1 MSFFNPEIPLKEK
14 IVTHHPWEKYIK
26 DAYAS
31 TFKYGHNSAKNPVY
45 PPPKKEKEPSVHR
58 TKFTVIGNRT
68 TKEFIYALDLV
79 KGLHKYRWRYFETP
93 VIQAVTGVEWSRVWN
108 ELKIKYGGPVYCLL
122 SQVAVL
128 MNDQFLGGVKELKE
142 LVESKYMYYLQPD
155 YYGEAVKQFSSFIK
169 SSGRPCAYFQI
180 SIDGEEIGT
189 MIFMLYS
196 DIVPRTC
203 ENFLRLCKET
213 KGGYSGTPV
222 HRIVKD
228 SWIQCGGF
236 GLKDT
241 ELDCEN
247 FIVPHDRRGVL
258 GMANDGRHVDCSTQF
273 FVLLQPQPWMACK
286 YVAFGQLID
295 GEETLKKIENVP
307 EWYESPKQEIIMYK
321 AGILN
326 MDCHDIMINRGANKY
341 IEGHIENLI
350 ALGELFYEALL
361 EKVFLEADFR
371 SLNRLQAE
379 MAGEDATGEEAANN
393 IRTTQRFIRKKE
405 EIEKQLEKSQ
415 AERSGRATPAA
426 DKGENND
433 FDVEEYEY
441 APEEYSYKQTTAPA
455 SSIVVKPEKPFYI
468 PLTDV
473 PYPGEV
479 DSTFDL
485 KKLLQGDYCLEMDL
499 DKDIGRGKRHKHE
512 EKRLSV
518 PSEIFQA
525 LFEGPSSESSSEQSI
540 DSEEER
546 EIKRYLQSNAD
557 RVSFAGFTVKA
568 VAKSGKFNLFE
579 NQKGSDM
586 ITDEVLR
593 KYRIAEEEYKAH
605 RDKKVSIS
613 LATAPDTH
621 REIKRRQTGF
631 VRPEDLARIRQ
642 FQKESADD
650 DDDDEDDEDDDD
662 YHPYTRQVAISQPDS
677 KDKSAQKKELKRR
690 QTGFVRPADLEK
702 LHIFSK
708 ANPDDEDEDDDEPK
722 KSNADR
728 VSFAGFT
735 VKAVAKSGKFNL
747 FENQKGS
754 DMITDE
760 VLRKYRIA
768 EEEYKAHRDKKVSIS
783 LATAPDTH
791 REIKRRQ
798 TGFVRP
804 EDLARIRQFQKESAD
819 DDDDDEDDEDDD
831 DYHPYTRQV
840 AISQPDSKDKSA
852 QKKELKRRQTGFV
865 RPADL
870 EKLHIF
876 SKANPDDEDE
886 DDDEPKKDSRKVS
899 VQEEETETPPE
910 RPSVLARLYDEVDT
924 SDLGEGPT
932 LKSMS
937 VRRLTDDNKDRNMYL
952 TFSPSK
958 HLKSTPNSREMYQ
971 RRSFSLENLPERSI
985 DQVLL
990 LQHGQGVYRKI
1001 SSDYVRTID
1010 HIEQKE
1016 ENSIRSL
1023 EYARKRP
1030 AISVKDYQKKNR
1042 EYQENV
1048 AKLSIE
1054 EKTPKPQA
1062 EEEPELLKS

>member
-1 MSFFNPEIPLKEK
+1 MSFFNPDIPLKEK
-14 IVTHHPWEKYIK
+14 IETHHPWEKYIK

-31 TFKYGHNSAKNPVY
+31 TYKYGHNTAKNPVTQY
-45 PPPKKEKEPSVHR
+45 PAPKEEKKPSFNR
-58 TKFTVIGNRT
+58 TKFTIIGNRT
-68 TKEFIYALDLV
+68 TKEFIYCTDVV
-79 KGLHKYRWRYFETP
+79 KGLHKYRWKYFDAP
-93 VIQAVTGVEWSRVWN
+93 IIQGVTGVEWPRAWN
-108 ELKIKYGGPVYCLL
+108 ELKIKYGHPVYCLL

-128 MNDQFLGGVKELKE
+128 MNDQFLGGAKELKD
-142 LVESKYMYYLQPD
+142 LVESKYVYNLQPD
-155 YYGEAVKQFSSFIK
+155 YYREAVTQFSSYIK
-169 SSGRPCAYFQI
+169 SSGRPCAYLQI
-180 SIDGEEIGT
+180 SIDEEEIGT
-189 MIFMLYS
+189 LIFMLYA

-213 KGGYSGTPV
+213 KGGYSGTPI

-236 GLKDT
+236 GLKDSG
-241 ELDCEN
+241 LDCEN
-247 FIVPHDRRGVL
+247 FIVTHDKRGVL

-273 FVLLQPQPWMACK
+273 FVLLQPQPWMAHK

-307 EWYESPKQEIIMYK
+307 EYYESPKQSIIIYK

-341 IEGHIENLI
+341 IEGHVDNLVE
-350 ALGELFYEALL
+350 LGELFYEALL

-371 SLNRLQAE
+371 NLERLQAE
-379 MAGEDATGEEAANN
+379 VGGEDATPEDATRNVHA
-393 IRTTQRFIRKKE
+393 TQRFMKKKE
-405 EIEKQLEKSQ
+405 DIQKQIEKSQ
-415 AERSGRATPAA
+415 ASGRATPAA
-426 DKGENND
+426 ENND
-433 FDVEEYEY
+433 FAVEEYEY
-441 APEEYSYKQTTAPA
+441 EPEEYSYKQTTAPA
-455 SSIVVKPEKPFYI
+455 SSVVKPEKPFYI

-499 DKDIGRGKRHKHE
+499 DKELRRGKKKPAE

-525 LFEGPSSESSSEQSI
+525 LFEGGSSESSSQQSL

-546 EIKRYLQSNAD
+546 EIKKYLQSNAD
-557 RVSFAGFTVKA
+557 RVSFAGGTVKA

-613 LATAPDTH
+613 LPTAPDTH

-642 FQKESADD
+642 FQKEAADD

-662 YHPYTRQVAISQPDS
+662 YRPFTRQVAIQPG
-677 KDKSAQKKELKRR
+677 KDKTAQKKEVKRR

-702 LHIFSK
+702 LHIFAK
-708 ANPDDEDEDDDEPK
+708 ATSDEDVDDEEPKKTEMRVSILEEDDD
-722 KSNADR
+722 
-728 VSFAGFT
+728 
-735 VKAVAKSGKFNL
+735 
-747 FENQKGS
+747 
-754 DMITDE
+754 
-760 VLRKYRIA
+760 
-768 EEEYKAHRDKKVSIS
+768 
-783 LATAPDTH
+783 
-791 REIKRRQ
+791 
-798 TGFVRP
+798 
-804 EDLARIRQFQKESAD
+804 
-819 DDDDDEDDEDDD
+819 
-831 DYHPYTRQV
+831 
-840 AISQPDSKDKSA
+840 SQA
-852 QKKELKRRQTGFV
+852 
-865 RPADL
+865 
-870 EKLHIF
+870 
-876 SKANPDDEDE
+876 
-886 DDDEPKKDSRKVS
+886 
-899 VQEEETETPPE
+899 E
-910 RPSVLARLYDEVDT
+910 RPSVLARLYDEAGTD
-924 SDLGEGPT
+924 DLEGPT

-937 VRRLTDDNKDRNMYL
+937 TRRLTDVKDPNMFL
-952 TFSPSK
+952 TFSPTK
-958 HLKSTPNSREMYQ
+958 HLQSTTTSREMYR
-971 RRSFSLENLPERSI
+971 RRSFSLENLPQRSI

-990 LQHGQGVYRKI
+990 LQHGQSVYRKI

-1016 ENSIRSL
+1016 ANSIRSV

-1030 AISVKDYQKKNR
+1030 ALSVQEYQRRNR
-1042 EYQENV
+1042 EYQER
-1048 AKLSIE
+1048 LSRVSADEKRKIE
-1054 EKTPKPQA
+1054 PTTAQDATTSYNGLRLPGDSPLYISNI
-1062 EEEPELLKS
+1062 ELPNFEFA